1 MNQSPTPD
9 LPSWDELDLPVLDE
23 VVDESAIPV
32 LAEEVLDVPDFDFS
46 SELDAAHSALPVP
59 AEGVA
64 ELDIPELTLE
74 DLEVSAPRAG
84 DSPALDL
91 TGLPSLDLSEAADE
105 LELGQVLH
113 GSDPLSLAVAPT
125 AQPAARPEVPLM
137 AVDGFEFVLDEAMPA
152 ALAAMP
158 DVLDENPPAPP
169 AVAAAPSALRP
180 PEAVAAQPVPAV
192 EEALQI
198 PALTDVLNENP
209 PVPPAAAAAP
219 SALRPPEA
227 VAAQPVPAVEEAL
240 QIPALTDVLDENP
253 PAPPAAAA
261 APSALR
267 PPEAV
272 DAQPVPAEEEALQI
286 PDLSDELDID
296 WNSMAEQAEPALAVP
311 PALADAPSHPAAPA
325 ELPLQAQAV
334 DLPSPVQADHPPA
347 LPAGL
352 SISLD
357 SLPAGV
363 LGGGIG
369 RLEEETPSASELLA
383 RAQALVDATP
393 ASLDEVLRA
402 AEQTLAAQDAL
413 IQPQRAAA
421 PEAKSFTSLS
431 EAELLEAMATLPTM
445 QPASL
450 IDQQWPG
457 LGDETIADGVDAG
470 LPDEADVLAAS
481 ALLQDD
487 NADDLAP
494 ATVAAQSPE
503 LTPQNLPV
511 LDVEES
517 WPGLGDVDRENE
529 TGFSLPD
536 EADVLAASALL
547 QDDNAD
553 DLAPATVAVQ
563 SPELTPQNLP
573 VLDVEES
580 WPGQDDVDRENETE
594 LALPE
599 EAQIVPPV
607 AASSVVPSLPEPPVL
622 DQEAGLLSA
631 DAMEVTPPAAS
642 ASAPVQGLFA
652 ESPFASEREAAPQ
665 PASPVALPVA
675 AVAQGEPEL
684 PVLTDAEPDHQSVVE
699 PLAHVAAA
707 VPDNSSQPSSPAS
720 LETLTGASF
729 AAAMPQTEAVAGAVA
744 PEAGKS
750 VEVLSVAAVTTA
762 AAAAALMN
770 PAARKEETVAVVDER
785 ALVDAMYEKLLPRMK
800 VELSLWLQDALE
812 LQAKN
817 MLSGVMQQLKEDYDM
832 LFGETLKESLRQ
844 AILALGREQQGRH
857 DAPRGEQD

>member
-74 DLEVSAPRAG
+74 VSAPRSG

-113 GSDPLSLAVAPT
+113 GSDPLSLAVPPT
-125 AQPAARPEVPLM
+125 AQPAPRPEVPLM

-158 DVLDENPPAPP
+158 DVLDENPPVPS
-169 AVAAAPSALRP
+169 AVTAAPSALRP

-192 EEALQI
+192 EE
-198 PALTDVLNENP
+198 E
-209 PVPPAAAAAP
+209 
-219 SALRPPEA
+219 
-227 VAAQPVPAVEEAL
+227 
-240 QIPALTDVLDENP
+240 
-253 PAPPAAAA
+253 
-261 APSALR
+261 
-267 PPEAV
+267 
-272 DAQPVPAEEEALQI
+272 LQI

-413 IQPQRAAA
+413 VQPQRAAA

-517 WPGLGDVDRENE
+517 WPGQGDVDRENE
-529 TGFSLPD
+529 TG
-536 EADVLAASALL
+536 
-547 QDDNAD
+547 
-553 DLAPATVAVQ
+553 
-563 SPELTPQNLP
+563 
-573 VLDVEES
+573 
-580 WPGQDDVDRENETE
+580 
-594 LALPE
+594 LALPD

-607 AASSVVPSLPEPPVL
+607 ATSPAVPSLPELPVL
-622 DQEAGLLSA
+622 DEEAGLLSA

-665 PASPVALPVA
+665 PVSPVALPVA
-675 AVAQGEPEL
+675 AVPQGEPEL

-707 VPDNSSQPSSPAS
+707 VPDNSAQPSSPAS
-720 LETLTGASF
+720 LETRTGASF

-844 AILALGREQQGRH
+844 AILALGREQQGGRS
-857 DAPRGEQD
+857 PNREQD